1 MCDSRIAGKALIH
14 RQEQHMYKIING
26 EKTVRVNEY
35 TFLGKC
41 LKILPEKWHG
51 LTDVESCYRQRY
63 PDLIMS
69 QKTKE
74 RFLLKSTITKELR
87 RNLCKEYD
95 CGCNHESIWNH
106 KADF

>member
-1 MCDSRIAGKALIH
+1 
-14 RQEQHMYKIING
+14 MYKIING

-35 TFLGKC
+35 TFFGKC
-41 LKILPEKWHG
+41 LKVLPEKWHG
-51 LTDVESCYRQRY
+51 LTDVESCYRHRY

-74 RFLLKSTITKELR
+74 RFLLNSIIAKELR
-87 RNLCKEYD
+87 RYLCKEYD
-95 CGCNHESIWNH
+95 RGCNHESIWNH